1 MANRIS
7 NKLLRYL
14 PGGTACSRRG
24 FSLLFAVFFY
34 LYALALAIRGGILA
48 AMWDGRMWSGRGEL
62 VFIVVAGVMLYAGSV
77 LPNLVGS
84 RSGRSTG
91 YFRRF
96 HANPAAKIG
105 LVILLALVCMAIL
118 APLLTVSDPVAQDSP
133 AKTRYQAPSAA
144 HPLGTDK
151 FGRDIYSRLLYGAR
165 VSLSIGVLSVII
177 AVVLGLAI
185 GLVAGYTGGW
195 VDGVLMRF
203 VDGFLSFPRLLFVL
217 TLLALFSNSYVL
229 LILMISA
236 TGWMG
241 IARLV
246 RGETIRLK
254 KQEFVQAAVAT
265 GLGRIRVVTRHVLPN
280 SIGPVIVAA
289 TLNVGAVILLESYLS
304 FLGLGVQPPW
314 PSWGAMVY
322 DGREMLMDAWWV
334 SACPAAVI
342 VVAVVA
348 CNMIGDGLSDAL
360 DVSSETG

>member
-1 MANRIS
+1 VANRLS
-7 NKLLRYL
+7 NTLLRYL
-14 PGGTACSRRG
+14 PAGRARSRRG
-24 FSLLFAVFFY
+24 FGLIFAVFFY
-34 LYALALAIRGGILA
+34 LYALVLAIRGPILW
-48 AMWDGRMWSGRGEL
+48 AMWENRIWGGRGES
-62 VFIVVAGVMLYAGSV
+62 VFIGVTWVMLYAGSL
-77 LPNLVGS
+77 LPSLVG
-84 RSGRSTG
+84 GRRGGPTG
-91 YFRRF
+91 YFRRV
-96 HANPAAKIG
+96 HANIAARIG
-105 LVILLALVCMAIL
+105 FVILLVLVIMAIL

-133 AKTRYQAPSAA
+133 ASTRYQAPSVA

-165 VSLSIGVLSVII
+165 VSLSIAVLSVII

-185 GLVAGYTGGW
+185 GLVAGYSGGW
-195 VDGVLMRF
+195 VDNVLMRI

-229 LILMISA
+229 LILVISA

-241 IARLV
+241 VARLV

-265 GLGRIRVVTRHVLPN
+265 GLGRMRVVTRHVLPN

-314 PSWGAMVY
+314 PSWGAMVF
-322 DGREMLMDAWWV
+322 DGREMLLDAWWV
-334 SACPAAVI
+334 SAYPAIVI

-360 DVSSETG
+360 EVSSESG